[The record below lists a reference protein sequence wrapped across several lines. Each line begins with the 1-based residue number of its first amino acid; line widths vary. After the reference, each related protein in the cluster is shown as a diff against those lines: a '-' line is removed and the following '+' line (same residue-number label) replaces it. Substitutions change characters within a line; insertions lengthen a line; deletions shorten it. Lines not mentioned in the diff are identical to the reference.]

1 RVDQAA
7 PRSPTEDLVMG
18 VFRHVLE
25 RADFGVGDSFF
36 DLGGHSL
43 MAARLM
49 SQLRAASGVDLPL
62 RVLFERPTVAALA
75 QAVDA
80 LVWAAQ
86 EQVRTG
92 AAREREEIEL

>member
-1 RVDQAA
+1 
-7 PRSPTEDLVMG
+7 MG

-49 SQLRAASGVDLPL
+49 SKLRATSGCDLPL
-62 RVLFERPTVAALA
+62 RNLFERPTVAALA
-75 QAVDA
+75 EAIDA
-80 LVWAAQ
+80 LAWAA
-86 EQVRTG
+86 RSG
-92 AAREREEIEL
+92 HSAAVAGNRVEIEL

>member
-1 RVDQAA
+1 
-7 PRSPTEDLVMG
+7 MG

-80 LVWAAQ
+80 LVWAA
-86 EQVRTG
+86 RRLTPAG
-92 AAREREEIEL
+92 GFAKREEIEL